1 MRGQTRVSRL
11 RPAARYVAA
20 IERALLATAIVCL
33 SWYGWR
39 MMAIHRAQTRATAEA
54 RAVTAISA
62 DPASRD
68 VVMPPALPPNGIIG
82 ELDIPRLHLTA
93 PVKTGDDDSVLDF
106 SVGYLPDTPLPW
118 MPGNSA
124 FAAHR
129 DRLFR
134 PLQNIHQGDAI
145 TLSTSHGMLQYRVLR
160 TLIVDPK
167 DVWVLNPI
175 PKVSLTLI
183 TCYPFY
189 FVGHAPHRFIVQAEK
204 LDADQRVL
212 LSPRFAG

>member
-1 MRGQTRVSRL
+1 MRSLARANRG
-11 RPAARYVAA
+11 RPAAAGRYLRAL
-20 IERALLATAIVCL
+20 EHALLATAIVCL
-33 SWYGWR
+33 GWYGWR
-39 MMAIHRAQTRATAEA
+39 SHVIHRDQAQATAEV
-54 RAVTAISA
+54 RQAISDA
-62 DPASRD
+62 AVSSAGRD
-68 VVMPPALPPNGIIG
+68 VALPPGPPADGVIG
-82 ELDIPRLHLTA
+82 ELEIPRLHLSA
-93 PVKTGDDDSVLDF
+93 PVKAGDDDTVLDF

-134 PLQNIHQGDAI
+134 PLEHIRLGDAI
-145 TLSTSHGMLQYRVLR
+145 TLSTTHGMLQYRVLK

-167 DVWVLNPI
+167 DVWVLKPL

-204 LDADQRVL
+204 L
-212 LSPRFAG
+212 

>member
-1 MRGQTRVSRL
+1 MLGLTHAE
-11 RPAARYVAA
+11 PARRAKAGRYIYA
-20 IERALLATAIVCL
+20 IERALLAAAVVCL

-39 MMAIHRAQTRATAEA
+39 TYDIHREQALAT
-54 RAVTAISA
+54 VQVQQAIA
-62 DPASRD
+62 GRD
-68 VVMPPALPPNGIIG
+68 VELPPGPPANGVIG
-82 ELDIPRLHLTA
+82 ELEIPRLHLSA
-93 PVKTGDDDSVLDF
+93 PVKAGDDDSVLDF

-134 PLQNIHQGDAI
+134 PLEHIHEGDAI
-145 TLSTSHGMLQYRVLR
+145 TLSTTHGDLRYRVLK

-167 DVWVLNPI
+167 DVWVLKPLPN
-175 PKVSLTLI
+175 VSLTLI
-183 TCYPFY
+183 TCYPFT

-204 LDADQRVL
+204 L
-212 LSPRFAG
+212 